1 MRIAR
6 DLGYELREQNIPRE
20 MLYIADELF
29 FSGTA
34 AELTPVRSVDRI
46 EVGSGRPG
54 PVTVAIQ
61 ERFMAIAK
69 GKVPDPYGWLTPVP
83 APMPVGA

>member
-1 MRIAR
+1 
-6 DLGYELREQNIPRE
+6 

-46 EVGSGRPG
+46 EVGDGKPG
-54 PVTVAIQ
+54 PVTLGIQ

-69 GKVPDPYGWLTPVP
+69 GRIPDPYGWLTPVP
-83 APMPVGA
+83 APLAVGA